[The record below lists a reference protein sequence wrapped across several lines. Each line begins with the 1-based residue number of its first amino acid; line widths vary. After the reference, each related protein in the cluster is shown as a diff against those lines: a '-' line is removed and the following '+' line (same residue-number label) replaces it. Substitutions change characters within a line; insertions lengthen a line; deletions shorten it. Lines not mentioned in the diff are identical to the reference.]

1 MRDMSINLPYWATQK
16 GYRLVGGEGTYDEL
30 YLYKDFKPI
39 RVWEYTEQVPNIFE
53 MEGIIN
59 ACENKEAR

>member
-1 MRDMSINLPYWATQK
+1 MSINLPSWATQK

-30 YLYKDFKPI
+30 YLYKDFKLL
-39 RVWEYTEQVPNIFE
+39 RMWDYTDQVPNILD
-53 MEGIIN
+53 MEDVIN